1 MVVEKLYFFAFLI
14 ERGRCR
20 IFLTDRMVDRIQA
33 GVQAG
38 WAGDV
43 GMVLAF
49 DTINCHLGTFLI
61 GIFSINIIL
70 FENSLGCNSIE
81 NAELYYTY

>member
-1 MVVEKLYFFAFLI
+1 VVEEKLYFFVFLI

-20 IFLTDRMVDRIQA
+20 IFLTDRMVDRIQTV
-33 GVQAG
+33 VQAG

-43 GMVLAF
+43 GMVLAL

-70 FENSLGCNSIE
+70 VKNSLVVIQ
-81 NAELYYTY
+81 

>member
-49 DTINCHLGTFLI
+49 DTIIWEHF
-61 GIFSINIIL
+61 
-70 FENSLGCNSIE
+70 
-81 NAELYYTY
+81 

>member
-1 MVVEKLYFFAFLI
+1 VVEEKLYFFVFLI

-20 IFLTDRMVDRIQA
+20 IFLTDRMVDRIQTE
-33 GVQAG
+33 VQAG

-70 FENSLGCNSIE
+70 VKNSLVVIQ
-81 NAELYYTY
+81 